1 MPEYR
6 QFMSKMVLTHAIW
19 NSLKGRSQKAR
30 EINANFGCR
39 NLRLSRLNLIDRV
52 DTTDMTF
59 LNFYIC
65 FSRSNRF
72 FGDKFKIANEIR
84 IKNLKRWPESFAEL
98 KSCWGDL
105 QLARSVVFEMIPPN
119 STSKTQLYYEMKVF

>member
-6 QFMSKMVLTHAIW
+6 QFMSKMVFTHALW

-52 DTTDMTF
+52 DTTDMAF

-72 FGDKFKIANEIR
+72 FGDKLKMANEIR

-98 KSCWGDL
+98 KSCRGDL
-105 QLARSVVFEMIPPN
+105 QSARSVVFEMIPPN
-119 STSKTQLYYEMKVF
+119 FDLKNAIIL

>member
-1 MPEYR
+1 
-6 QFMSKMVLTHAIW
+6 MSKMVLTHAFW

-39 NLRLSRLNLIDRV
+39 NLRLSRLNLID
-52 DTTDMTF
+52 TTSMTF

-72 FGDKFKIANEIR
+72 FGDKLKIANEIR
-84 IKNLKRWPESFAEL
+84 MKNLKRWLESFAEV
-98 KSCWGDL
+98 KSCRGDL
-105 QLARSVVFEMIPPN
+105 QLAQSVVFGMIPPN
-119 STSKTQLYYEMKVF
+119 LDLKNAIIR